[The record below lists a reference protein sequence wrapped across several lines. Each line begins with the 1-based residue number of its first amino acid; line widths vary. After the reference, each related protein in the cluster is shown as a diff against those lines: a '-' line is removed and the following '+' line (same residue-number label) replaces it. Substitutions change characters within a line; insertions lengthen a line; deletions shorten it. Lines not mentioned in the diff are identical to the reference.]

1 MIFVFCEVLTRFR
14 LVYLHF
20 ILIVFIICVQCLVE
34 PCQLR
39 FLQGAD
45 LSTDKIVVMSACGQ
59 VQLVDI
65 LDVDNTKL
73 DVFQLDTQGE
83 ILTCSPSCQVVSL
96 QEE

>member
-1 MIFVFCEVLTRFR
+1 M
-14 LVYLHF
+14 
-20 ILIVFIICVQCLVE
+20 E

-73 DVFQLDTQGE
+73 DVFQLDTQGD
-83 ILTCSPSCQVVSL
+83 IHKVIKCCQFMSL
-96 QEE
+96 QVE